1 MNSPPAE
8 QNLPQNNQ
16 VRLVQRGKGTL
27 TGSKLREG
35 IWVSW
40 IQNWGEIRDLGEFD
54 SVESALAAAEEAL
67 KKDRKGMFMVID
79 DQQFVL
85 AEKLDVELHQKLEAR
100 SERLIKTLFFLICAL
115 AVGATFQ
122 TWGAVS
128 TWSTLVAWV
137 VGFYLVLWLMGS
149 MANSIESCIAAFILT
164 TIACLLFPTLD
175 VISKAKA
182 RAYLKQEQR
191 VGEAHAN

>member
-122 TWGAVS
+122 TWGAAS
-128 TWSTLVAWV
+128 TWSALAAWV
-137 VGFYLVLWLMGS
+137 AGFYLVLWLMGS

-182 RAYLKQEQR
+182 RAYLKRELR
-191 VGEAHAN
+191 EGEAHAH